1 MQRMYS
7 GTTNEF
13 CLLLFVFSCAPSAY
27 SEGYKNIKKWRINEP
42 ITYSESAS
50 LWWKYFDA
58 EKVRYTEVL
67 VSSEISEV
75 LFVKLTIQSFTE
87 VIIFLTGSCWC

>member
-1 MQRMYS
+1 MYS

-13 CLLLFVFSCAPSAY
+13 CITYSFSLVLHPPTVKVK
-27 SEGYKNIKKWRINEP
+27 KNIKELRINEP
-42 ITYSESAS
+42 FTCSESAS

-67 VSSEISEV
+67 VSSEV
-75 LFVKLTIQSFTE
+75 LFVKLTI
-87 VIIFLTGSCWC
+87 